1 MVVRAFTELLVL
13 ELPLGRE
20 ISMAR
25 VLIID
30 DDDSVCIA
38 IKAVL
43 LRHDCVA
50 VVADRGQL
58 GLQLFSESHFDVVMI
73 DIFMPGMD
81 GLETIKGFRKR
92 APSVPIIAMS
102 GFVSHS
108 SAAPIP
114 DFLGMAAKLGASYCL
129 QKPYTSHQLIKAI
142 NASLGVAPEDLV
154 A

>member
-1 MVVRAFTELLVL
+1 M
-13 ELPLGRE
+13 P
-20 ISMAR
+20 R

-43 LRHDCVA
+43 LKHDCVA

-58 GLQLFSESHFDVVMI
+58 GLWLFSESHFDVVMV

-81 GLETIKGFRKR
+81 GLEAIKGFRKL
-92 APSVPIIAMS
+92 APRVPIIAMS
-102 GFVSHS
+102 GFTSHGS
-108 SAAPIP
+108 PAPVP
-114 DFLGMAAKLGASYCL
+114 DFLGIAATLGATYCL
-129 QKPYTSHQLIKAI
+129 QKPFTISQLITAV
-142 NASLGVAPEDLV
+142 NASLGVTPEDLV